1 MLLQFQFHTRRGA
14 FYMLPCNLT
23 LTQNSTGEHCSPLQT
38 LLYKG
43 SLWEGAVSEAD

>member
-1 MLLQFQFHTRRGA
+1 MLL
-14 FYMLPCNLT
+14 CNLT